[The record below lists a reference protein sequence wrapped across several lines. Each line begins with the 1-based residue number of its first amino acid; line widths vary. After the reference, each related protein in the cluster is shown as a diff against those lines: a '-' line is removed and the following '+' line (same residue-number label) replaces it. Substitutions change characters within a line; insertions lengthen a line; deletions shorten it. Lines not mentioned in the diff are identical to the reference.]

1 MWNRRKMFRRDFSGD
16 FWREFVLTPRRIPFF
31 SATQI
36 SSCWCSTTHLVISH
50 STSIWCHR
58 FPGINTGAPKVD
70 DKNVFSGEPSQWKPE
85 SQVLES
91 FTHRERECRKTKKR
105 VHDIQGAKSRIKSD
119 STGPVEKLRG
129 FLKSSSFFSAV
140 SVICWTSL

>member
-1 MWNRRKMFRRDFSGD
+1 MWNRRKMFHRDFSGD

-31 SATQI
+31 PATQI

-58 FPGINTGAPKVD
+58 FPGINTGAPRAD

-85 SQVLES
+85 SQVSHTES
-91 FTHRERECRKTKKR
+91 VNAEKQKKKR
-105 VHDIQGAKSRIKSD
+105 VHDIQGAKFRIKSD

-140 SVICWTSL
+140 SVSCWTSL